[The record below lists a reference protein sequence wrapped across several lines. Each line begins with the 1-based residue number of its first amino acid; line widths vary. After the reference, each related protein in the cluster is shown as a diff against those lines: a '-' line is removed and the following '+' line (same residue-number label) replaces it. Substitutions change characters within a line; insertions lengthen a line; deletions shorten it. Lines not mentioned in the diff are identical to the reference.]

1 MKNNVNSIRP
11 INMVYLAN
19 LDSYD
24 ILNNNE
30 LTWLLKSNVPEER
43 IIAAQLLRDRR
54 ISFEDLNWHETF
66 NDLKN

>member
-1 MKNNVNSIRP
+1 MKNNVNNIRP

-54 ISFEDLNWHETF
+54 ISFEDLNWRETF